1 LSYRF
6 LFVIISF
13 NNTTAKGVPMV
24 GKATIVVGGVRF
36 SVGGVGKWI

>member
-6 LFVIISF
+6 LFVIIFF

-24 GKATIVVGGVRF
+24 EKDTFVAGGVRF
-36 SVGGVGKWI
+36 SVVGVGKWI